1 VRLIALVTGASGGI
15 GYELCQQFA
24 KNNYDLILVARDEEK
39 LKKYAE
45 EFKKNHNTKST
56 IILKDLSSAT
66 AADEIYQQLKHE
78 HMTVDVLVNNAG
90 FGSYGKF
97 SETDLKKELSMI
109 QVNVVTLTHLT
120 KLLLPGMLTKKSGKI
135 LNVASTAAF
144 FPGPL
149 MAVYYATK
157 AFVYSFS
164 QAIRQELKDTGVSVT
179 VLCPGPTRTGFEKGA
194 DLGSSKLFKK
204 ASMNAKTVAEKAFQ
218 GLMANK
224 PLVIPGIRNK
234 IQVFSEHFVPRNLI
248 SGIVEN
254 AQKTS

>member
-1 VRLIALVTGASGGI
+1 VKPIALITGASGGI

-45 EFKKNHNTKST
+45 EFKKNHDTKST

-66 AADEIYQQLKHE
+66 AADEIIKQLKHE
-78 HMTVDVLVNNAG
+78 NMTVEVLVNNAG

-97 SETDLKKELSMI
+97 AETDEKKELSMM
-109 QVNVVTLTHLT
+109 QVNMVTLTHLT
-120 KLLLPGMLTKKSGKI
+120 KLLLPEMLTRKSGKI

-157 AFVYSFS
+157 AYVYSFS
-164 QAIRQELKDTGVSVT
+164 QAIRQELKGTGVSVT

-204 ASMNAKTVAEKAFQ
+204 VSMDAKTVAENAFKGLIKNKA
-218 GLMANK
+218 
-224 PLVIPGIRNK
+224 LVIPGLRNK
-234 IQVFSEHFVPRNLI
+234 LQVFSEHFAPRNAMA
-248 SGIVEN
+248 GIVES
-254 AQKTS
+254 AQSPM

>member
-1 VRLIALVTGASGGI
+1 MKPIALITGASGGI

-24 KNNYDLILVARDEEK
+24 RNNYDLILVARDQEK
-39 LKKYAE
+39 LKKYADE
-45 EFKKNHNTKST
+45 CKKNHNTKST

-66 AADEIYQQLKHE
+66 AADEIHQQLKHE

-97 SETDLKKELSMI
+97 SETDLKKELSMM
-109 QVNVVTLTHLT
+109 QVNIVTLTHLT
-120 KLLLPGMLTKKSGKI
+120 KLLLPDMLAKKSGKI

-157 AFVYSFS
+157 AYVYSFS
-164 QAIRQELKDTGVSVT
+164 QAIREELKNTGVSVT
-179 VLCPGPTRTGFEKGA
+179 VLCPGPTRTGFEKKA

-204 ASMNAKTVAEKAFQ
+204 VSMDAKTVAEKAFQ
-218 GLMANK
+218 GLMENK

-234 IQVFSEHFVPRNLI
+234 MQVFSEHFVPRNLI
-248 SGIVEN
+248 AGIVEN
-254 AQKTS
+254 AQKSS

>member
-1 VRLIALVTGASGGI
+1 MRPIALITGASGGI

-24 KNNYDLILVARDEEK
+24 KNNYDLILVARDQEK
-39 LKKYAE
+39 LKQYAE
-45 EFKKNHNTKST
+45 EFKKNHNAKST

-66 AADEIYQQLKHE
+66 AADEIHQQLKHE

-97 SETDLKKELSMI
+97 SETDLKKELSMM
-109 QVNVVTLTHLT
+109 QVNIVTLTHLT
-120 KLLLPGMLTKKSGKI
+120 KLLLPDMLAKKSGKI

-157 AFVYSFS
+157 AYVYSFS
-164 QAIRQELKDTGVSVT
+164 QAIREELKNTGVSVT
-179 VLCPGPTRTGFEKGA
+179 VLCPGPTRTGFEKEA

-204 ASMNAKTVAEKAFQ
+204 VSMDAKTVAEKAFQ
-218 GLMANK
+218 GLMDNK

-234 IQVFSEHFVPRNLI
+234 MQVFSEHFVPRNLI
-248 SGIVEN
+248 AGIVEN
-254 AQKTS
+254 AQKSS

>member
-1 VRLIALVTGASGGI
+1 MKPIALITGASGGI

-45 EFKKNHNTKST
+45 EFKKNHETKST

-66 AADEIYQQLKHE
+66 AADEILHQLKHE
-78 HMTVDVLVNNAG
+78 KMSVDVLVNNAG

-97 SETDLKKELSMI
+97 AETDLKKQLEMM
-109 QVNVVTLTHLT
+109 QVNMVTLTHLT
-120 KLLLPGMLTKKSGKI
+120 KLLLPEMLAKKSGKI

-157 AFVYSFS
+157 AYVYSFS
-164 QAIRQELKDTGVSVT
+164 QAIRQELKGTGVSVT

-204 ASMNAKTVAEKAFQ
+204 VSMDAKTVAENAYNGLIKNKA
-218 GLMANK
+218 LI
-224 PLVIPGIRNK
+224 IPGFRNK
-234 IQVFSEHFVPRNLI
+234 LQVFGEHFAPRNSI
-248 SGIVEN
+248 AGIVES
-254 AQKTS
+254 AQSPM